1 MISEK
6 KVQLKKNIDEMITL
20 NKDIVELNR
29 RLQALR
35 NQKQKIEHETNQLLV
50 DLDIE
55 NTTFKLNNFKIQQ
68 KKVNSY
74 QSLSIK
80 HIQNSLESYLMSFQ
94 VVSTVLIQVIFQ
106 VVSSVLIQVVS
117 SYISSHFKSYFKLD

>member
-29 RLQALR
+29 QLQDLR
-35 NQKQKIEHETNQLLV
+35 NHKQKIERETNQLLV

-80 HIQNSLESYLMSFQ
+80 HIQNSLESYFPEDK
-94 VVSTVLIQVIFQ
+94 INEI
-106 VVSSVLIQVVS
+106 
-117 SYISSHFKSYFKLD
+117 ISIIKENRIIKERLEFKFEEING